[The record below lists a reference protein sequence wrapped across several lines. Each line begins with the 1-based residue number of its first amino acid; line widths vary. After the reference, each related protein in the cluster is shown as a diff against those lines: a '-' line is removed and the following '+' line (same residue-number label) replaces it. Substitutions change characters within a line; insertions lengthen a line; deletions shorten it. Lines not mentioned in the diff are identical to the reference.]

1 MLRLATKRVARSR
14 APRIAGSGSNR
25 VHPNSLAAVER
36 GACASEGDATVPSD
50 VRSCHFTPHTH
61 GFTTFAAKLALT
73 ERDQQQQPG
82 QGAPAGQ
89 SLEPQGPQEPQER
102 EEREEETRGL
112 RSETQPVVPD
122 EIVSKYRSKME
133 SLQKRRK
140 RVPLSAGESY
150 ESWLETNDE
159 LLEPLRE
166 FFRLHE
172 MDASWAIAELYKNG
186 YWGKKLMTGHA
197 RRDRGASPGGQTSEG
212 SSQAPMFPWE
222 TALDVW
228 STAFEEESL
237 PHSPMDIVRRWPSLL
252 CKTPDCLPGTVA
264 VLRAAITD
272 EDALNDTIA
281 MFPRVLVQSPVKLQ
295 HRVLA
300 LQMACGMDL
309 SRILPKN
316 PQLFYRNLD
325 AIMTNIRY
333 LRDHSW
339 TLEHFE
345 SLIEYR
351 PNVLSMHPDMVKKN
365 TESSL
370 EALKMILPEGA
381 DPKVVVRAK
390 PQLILVPAA
399 HIDERWSIL
408 KSMTDQV
415 PEWQAELDE
424 AIQDV
429 REAGSGAIE
438 VKARNDG
445 TGNDEMNADQGADGA
460 QDEEMDWD
468 RGEWGATTIGAALW
482 SHPKR
487 YERMQ
492 YLLETGKIGSGDN
505 RDGEHVPSFVDILT
519 VHLHRFSHRYQGFNA
534 WVDARE
540 SSSSQ

>member
-1 MLRLATKRVARSR
+1 M
-14 APRIAGSGSNR
+14 
-25 VHPNSLAAVER
+25 
-36 GACASEGDATVPSD
+36 
-50 VRSCHFTPHTH
+50 
-61 GFTTFAAKLALT
+61 
-73 ERDQQQQPG
+73 QQDRPQQ
-82 QGAPAGQ
+82 AQ
-89 SLEPQGPQEPQER
+89 S
-102 EEREEETRGL
+102 
-112 RSETQPVVPD
+112 VVP
-122 EIVSKYRSKME
+122 EEMVNSYRSKME

-166 FFRLHE
+166 FFRLNE

-197 RRDRGASPGGQTSEG
+197 RRDRGGQGERTNEASGEPT
-212 SSQAPMFPWE
+212 MLPWE
-222 TALDVW
+222 KALEVW
-228 STAFEEESL
+228 SAAFEEERL

-264 VLRAAITD
+264 VLRAAIPD

-399 HIDERWSIL
+399 HIDERWNIL
-408 KSMTDQV
+408 KSMTDRV
-415 PEWQAELDE
+415 PEWQAELEE

-429 REAGSGAIE
+429 REAASGASE
-438 VKARNDG
+438 AE
-445 TGNDEMNADQGADGA
+445 TGKIDVTNDEDN
-460 QDEEMDWD
+460 DEEMDWE
-468 RGEWGATTIGAALW
+468 RGEWGATTLGAALW

-492 YLLETGKIGSGDN
+492 YLLETGKVGSAA
-505 RDGEHVPSFVDILT
+505 DGRQGEKVPSFVDILT
-519 VHLHRFSHRYQGFNA
+519 VHLHRFSHRYQSFNG
-534 WVDARE
+534 WVEAQE
-540 SSSSQ
+540 SSS

>member
-1 MLRLATKRVARSR
+1 M
-14 APRIAGSGSNR
+14 N
-25 VHPNSLAAVER
+25 
-36 GACASEGDATVPSD
+36 VPSD
-50 VRSCHFTPHTH
+50 TNTCHITPHMH

-73 ERDQQQQPG
+73 EREQQQQEPV
-82 QGAPAGQ
+82 QGDRASPEAQ
-89 SLEPQGPQEPQER
+89 S
-102 EEREEETRGL
+102 
-112 RSETQPVVPD
+112 VVPD

-150 ESWLETNDE
+150 ESWLENNDE

-166 FFRLHE
+166 FFMLHE

-186 YWGKKLMTGHA
+186 YWGKKLMTGYA
-197 RRDRGASPGGQTSEG
+197 RRDRGGSLGEKTSEPSG
-212 SSQAPMFPWE
+212 QASVFPWE
-222 TALDVW
+222 KALEVW
-228 STAFEEESL
+228 SAAFEEESL
-237 PHSPMDIVRRWPSLL
+237 PHSPMDIMRRWPSLL

-264 VLRAAITD
+264 VLRAAIPD

-309 SRILPKN
+309 SRILPRN

-399 HIDERWSIL
+399 HIDERWTIL

-429 REAGSGAIE
+429 REAGSGASE
-438 VKARNDG
+438 VR
-445 TGNDEMNADQGADGA
+445 TGEIDAENDESNGDTGDN
-460 QDEEMDWD
+460 DEEMDWD
-468 RGEWGATTIGAALW
+468 RGEWGATTLGAALW

-492 YLLETGKIGSGDN
+492 YLLETGKVGSTADT
-505 RDGEHVPSFVDILT
+505 RDGEQVPSFVDILT
-519 VHLHRFSHRYQGFNA
+519 VHLHRFGHRYQGFNG
-534 WVDARE
+534 WVDAQE
-540 SSSSQ
+540 SSSS